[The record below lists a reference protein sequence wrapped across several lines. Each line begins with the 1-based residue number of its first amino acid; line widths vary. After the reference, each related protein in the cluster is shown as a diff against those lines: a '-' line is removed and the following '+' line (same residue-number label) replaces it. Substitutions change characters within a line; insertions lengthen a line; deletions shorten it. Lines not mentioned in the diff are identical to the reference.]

1 MASRRPYFNRVVR
14 GLLDH
19 IVETMPEFSH
29 IKPSKILVVAGE
41 ARRASRGTVK
51 PLLFEP
57 GQLAEGDNRRRPV
70 VRIKGRK
77 MLYCITL
84 RPLFFRDSS
93 PKQRVGTILHELF
106 HISPSFDGTLS
117 RARRHSEAGRDFQR
131 RLRPLV
137 RRYLKL
143 CPREL
148 MAAFAYDGEVRV
160 QMWLERPN
168 TFYVRGMKVRR
179 LYTEDQLFVGPV
191 RMLTKRTKSRATRP
205 AKIKLH

>member
-1 MASRRPYFNRVVR
+1 MPKGRPYFNRAVR
-14 GLLDH
+14 ALLDH
-19 IVETMPEFSH
+19 IVATMPEFSH
-29 IKPSKILVVAGE
+29 IKPSRILIVAGE

-57 GQLAEGDNRRRPV
+57 GQLAQGDRRRKPV
-70 VRIKGRK
+70 VRIRGRK

-84 RPLFFRDSS
+84 RPLFFRAST
-93 PKQRVGTILHELF
+93 PKERVGTIVHELF

-143 CPREL
+143 CPAEL
-148 MAAFAYDGEVRV
+148 MAQFAFDGEVRV

-168 TFYVRGMKVRR
+168 TFYVKGMKVRR
-179 LYTEDQLFVGPV
+179 VYTEDQLFVGPV
-191 RMLTKRTKSRATRP
+191 RMITRRP
-205 AKIKLH
+205 KASVKAGAIKLH